1 MLELSSLDMDFE
13 PNSESN
19 ETMNTLVVNVHNKVM
34 KYLACEP
41 SICDPTPSYQVSS
54 WNENN
59 INLKGPIKP
68 ETSM

>member
-19 ETMNTLVVNVHNKVM
+19 ETMNTLVVNINNKFM
-34 KYLACEP
+34 KYLAC
-41 SICDPTPSYQVSS
+41 DPIPSYQVSS

-59 INLKGPIKP
+59 ITFKGPIKP